1 MMRINIGMWISIV
14 LCSTLALSAMVI
26 RNYTDKDSEYI
37 QIESGN
43 FDEDYLFLGKELR
56 FSGTAQDL
64 VFLGRRLIFSGETEL
79 TLINLS
85 QYLIFSGVSGNG
97 IISAAMDISVD
108 GTITGNSY
116 VGCKSFVVGDSGVI
130 NGNLF
135 IGCAEIQING
145 PVNGDL
151 YIGAGEIFINGEI
164 QGNVTAYGRR
174 IIIGEEGR
182 ITGNLKYGTRSK
194 LSEQELR
201 KVGGTVTFADSLRS
215 EKRDWRGFRNAMRSV
230 GFFIG
235 FGLLISYLIT
245 GLLLLLLPVSRKLDA
260 KQSSKTFW
268 NTALRGLIP
277 VLIYPAAILLSFILV
292 ITIPFA
298 FILILASIPLFY
310 TTSIIGSTLIG
321 KFLVSKFG
329 WKIEN
334 RHYQFLIG
342 AIAGFILSLIPFINF
357 LFFIFVSSLGWGFFT
372 DFLFNRKQLSD

>member
-1 MMRINIGMWISIV
+1 MKMKLRLLIGIF
-14 LCSTLALSAMVI
+14 LCSTVASSAMVI
-26 RNYTDKDSEYI
+26 RNYTGKDDEYI
-37 QIESGN
+37 RTESGN
-43 FDEDYLFLGKELR
+43 FDEDYLFLGNELR

-64 VFLGRRLIFSGETEL
+64 VFLGRRLIFSGETQL

-97 IISAAMDISVD
+97 IISAAMDIDIS

-116 VGCKSFVVGDSGVI
+116 MGCKSFVLGDSGVI

-151 YIGAGEIFINGEI
+151 YVGAGEIFINDEI

-182 ITGNLKYGTRSK
+182 ITGNLKYGTGNK
-194 LSEQELR
+194 LSEKELR
-201 KVGGTVTFADSLRS
+201 KVGGTVTFVDSLG
-215 EKRDWRGFRNAMRSV
+215 EKRDWRGFRNTMRSF

-235 FGLLISYLIT
+235 FGLLLSYLII
-245 GLLLLLLPVSRKLDA
+245 GLLLLFLPVSKKLDA
-260 KQSSKTFW
+260 RQSSKAFW
-268 NTALRGLIP
+268 KTALWGLIP

-298 FILILASIPLFY
+298 FILIFAFIPLFY
-310 TTSIIGSTLIG
+310 TASIIGSTLIG

-329 WKIEN
+329 WKIEK

-342 AIAGFILSLIPFINF
+342 AIAEFILSLIPFINI
-357 LFFIFVSSLGWGFFT
+357 LFFIFISSLGWGVYT

>member
-1 MMRINIGMWISIV
+1 MRINIGSWISIV
-14 LCSTLALSAMVI
+14 LFSTVASSAMVI
-26 RNYTDKDSEYI
+26 RNYTGKDDEYI
-37 QIESGN
+37 RTESGN
-43 FDEDYLFLGKELR
+43 FDEDYLFLGNELR
-56 FSGTAQDL
+56 FSGTAEDL

-85 QYLIFSGVSGNG
+85 QYLIFSGISGNG
-97 IISAAMDISVD
+97 IISAAMDIDIS

-116 VGCKSFVVGDSGVI
+116 VGCKSFVLGDSGVI

-151 YIGAGEIFINGEI
+151 YIGAGEIFINDEI

-182 ITGNLKYGTRSK
+182 INGNLKYGTGNK
-194 LSEQELR
+194 LSEEELR
-201 KVGGTVTFADSLRS
+201 KVSGTVTFVDSLKS
-215 EKRDWRGFRNAMRSV
+215 EKRDWRGFRNTMRSF

-235 FGLLISYLIT
+235 FGLLLSYLII
-245 GLLLLLLPVSRKLDA
+245 GLLLLFLPVSGKLDA
-260 KQSSKTFW
+260 RQSSKSFW

-277 VLIYPAAILLSFILV
+277 VLVYPAAILLSFILI

-298 FILILASIPLFY
+298 FILIMAFIPLFY
-310 TTSIIGSTLIG
+310 IASIIGSTLIG

-329 WKIEN
+329 WKVEK
-334 RHYQFLIG
+334 RQYQFLIG
-342 AIAGFILSLIPFINF
+342 AIAGFILSLIPFINI
-357 LFFIFVSSLGWGFFT
+357 LFFIFISSLGWGVYT